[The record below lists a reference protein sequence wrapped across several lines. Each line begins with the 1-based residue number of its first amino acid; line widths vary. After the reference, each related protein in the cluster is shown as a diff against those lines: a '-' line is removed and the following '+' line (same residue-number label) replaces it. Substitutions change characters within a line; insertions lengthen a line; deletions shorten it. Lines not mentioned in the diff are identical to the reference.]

1 MLYWSRVSGFSSLMF
16 LSLVYSLLY
25 AILEPS
31 VWILLFNVFKFS
43 ILPSLCYI
51 GAECLDSPLYFFMF
65 LILVTPFFM
74 LYWSRVSGFSSL
86 MFLSLVYSLLYAILE
101 PSVWILLFNVFK
113 FSILPSLC
121 YIGAECL
128 DSPL

>member
-25 AILEPS
+25 AILEPILEPS

-51 GAECLDSPLYFFMF
+51 GAECLEY
-65 LILVTPFFM
+65 
-74 LYWSRVSGFSSL
+74 
-86 MFLSLVYSLLYAILE
+86 
-101 PSVWILLFNVFK
+101 LLFNVFK

>member
-1 MLYWSRVSGFSSLMF
+1 MLYWSRVSGFSSLMFLSLVYSLLYAILEPSVWILLFNVFKFSILPSLCYWSRVSGFSSLMF

-51 GAECLDSPLYFFMF
+51 GAECLDSPL
-65 LILVTPFFM
+65 
-74 LYWSRVSGFSSL
+74 
-86 MFLSLVYSLLYAILE
+86 
-101 PSVWILLFNVFK
+101 
-113 FSILPSLC
+113 
-121 YIGAECL
+121 
-128 DSPL
+128 

>member
-1 MLYWSRVSGFSSLMF
+1 MSGFSSLMF

-43 ILPSLCYI
+43 ILP
-51 GAECLDSPLYFFMF
+51 M
-65 LILVTPFFM
+65 
-74 LYWSRVSGFSSL
+74 
-86 MFLSLVYSLLYAILE
+86 LYAILE